1 MREQRINCNCS
12 IPTNQCLNCWA
23 KMDKNANVCP
33 SCGTEYIDFFN
44 QSLTQKRHVVLR
56 LRDPLTRRGV
66 DVLLTPANASAYV
79 RELGYPSDSELYPD
93 KYNSRLCDPVI
104 PSKQF
109 EVGFHVDAEYN
120 DFIMRFVSEGGKDDY
135 E

>member
-1 MREQRINCNCS
+1 MMEQRINCNCS

-23 KMDKNANVCP
+23 KMDKNTNVCP

-44 QSLTQKRHVVLR
+44 PSLTQKRHVVLR
-56 LRDPLTRRGV
+56 LRDPLTRRGI
-66 DVLLTPANASAYV
+66 DVLITPANASAYV

-93 KYNSRLCDPVI
+93 NGNSRSCDRVI

-109 EVGFHVDAEYN
+109 ELGFYINAEYD
-120 DFIMRFVSEGGKDDY
+120 DFIMRYINDGDQSE
-135 E
+135 